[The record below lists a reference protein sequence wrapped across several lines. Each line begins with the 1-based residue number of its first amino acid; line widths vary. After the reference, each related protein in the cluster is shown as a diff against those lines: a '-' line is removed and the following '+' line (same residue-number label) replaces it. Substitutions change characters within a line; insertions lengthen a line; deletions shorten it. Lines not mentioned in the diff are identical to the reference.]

1 MKKATKK
8 RLNELLD
15 SLVGVVSDE
24 EQHLVHDLRRTFGEL
39 RREFAEV
46 KAEVEQ
52 VQTARRAI
60 ERRLEEQKAAMK
72 DTSES
77 LSRKVQASE
86 HTLDTMKRHFRMLL
100 PAAGSLAQLLFTT
113 RSTKVCPPFVSFHP
127 SEQVHNR
134 AMHDEVFKTA
144 LALQV
149 IHTLIFWANDYDED
163 GLASK
168 VETLDLII
176 EVESSDDGESPE
188 VWVYTIS
195 EWLEDNPGQHDW
207 FDANVGQTCS
217 ACESAATS
225 ARDTRRSPN

>member
-1 MKKATKK
+1 MKKTTKK

-15 SLVGVVSDE
+15 SLVGVVPDE
-24 EQHLVHDLRRTFGEL
+24 ERHLVHDLRRTFGEL
-39 RREFAEV
+39 RREFAEM
-46 KAEVEQ
+46 KSEVEQ
-52 VQTARRAI
+52 VQIARSAS
-60 ERRLEEQKAAMK
+60 ERRLKELNATMK

-77 LSRKVQASE
+77 LSRKVQASDR
-86 HTLDTMKRHFRMLL
+86 TLGIMKHHLAMLL

-113 RSTKVCPPFVSFHP
+113 RSTKVCPPLVSFHP

-134 AMHDEVFKTA
+134 AQQDGVFKTA

-149 IHTLIFWANDYDED
+149 VQTLIFWANDYDED

-176 EVESSDDGESPE
+176 EVESSEDGESPE

-207 FDANVGQTCS
+207 FGVNFAQPCS
-217 ACESAATS
+217 DCGIGEA
-225 ARDTRRSPN
+225 